1 MNVPVMNVA
10 FNNPKRNKILAYVA
24 ENGQVSKKDFVD
36 FLKKMNEEE
45 GSNFGWG
52 YVKSHAYF
60 FKVKESKETGE
71 KFVTLSRIGQN
82 VLRKTTV
89 NECEEVE
96 NRVLRTEPVEDFT
109 DLSIKI
115 LSARSGIDITNY
127 DIDSIK
133 IGLVMTLE
141 NNGDLA
147 DSKFNVFSFDL
158 DTIFRIVIGN
168 LDKDK
173 NYYLKLSQEQFT
185 DWPSN
190 EEEPTDDRTTAEYN
204 KLFNTI
210 EDEAKE
216 DEEDQDQFDDM
227 IKSAV
232 KEEVIPNDVD
242 DSLRLEKIA
251 KVHQMSAV
259 DLKKEFE
266 LGLAMNTE
274 GKDFE
279 VLKAEVLTKL
289 AENPRF
295 YSEFARAHWNDLD
308 EIQKKKA
315 SEAGVMMT
323 PNFTFPMPEPVHEE
337 PEQIQAP
344 ATGTTIKMPTSEIA
358 PTSEKADSD
367 EIVKSTVDD
376 EDADD
381 DKEREEWEPEN
392 TGEEQPLFD
401 EEERETLLT
410 KEQKDELKRYM
421 KENDGKISDEKISDF
436 SKKFKVEEATL
447 KAYININKEVKE
459 SYEIGKRYTINGH
472 TGIVIA
478 ESEDRVVMSQHGKML
493 LLEKEIVD
501 EFC

>member
-10 FNNPKRNKILAYVA
+10 FNNPKRNKILTFVA
-24 ENGQVSKKDFVD
+24 ENGQVSKKDFVE
-36 FLKKMNEEE
+36 FLNKMNEEE

-82 VLRKTTV
+82 VLRKTTM
-89 NECEEVE
+89 NESEVVRNE
-96 NRVLRTEPVEDFT
+96 VLQTVQHEDFT

-115 LSARSGIDITNY
+115 LSARSGIDISNY
-127 DIDSIK
+127 DIESIK
-133 IGLVMTLE
+133 IGLIMTLE

-158 DTIFRIVIGN
+158 DTIFRVVIGN

-173 NYYLKLSQEQFT
+173 NYYLKLSQEQFVE
-185 DWPSN
+185 DWPKT
-190 EEEPTDDRTTAEYN
+190 EDGATDDRTTAEYN
-204 KLFNTI
+204 ELF
-210 EDEAKE
+210 
-216 DEEDQDQFDDM
+216 
-227 IKSAV
+227 
-232 KEEVIPNDVD
+232 DVD
-242 DSLRLEKIA
+242 DDKEEDDEVEDILYNDVEESTEEVATSEEIDTDNQLTKIA
-251 KVHQMSAV
+251 KVHLIGLSV
-259 DLKKEFE
+259 LKKEYD
-266 LGLAMNTE
+266 LGMSLNNE
-274 GKDFE
+274 GRDIND
-279 VLKAEVLTKL
+279 LRQEVLTNL
-289 AENPRF
+289 AKNPHY
-295 YSEFARAHWNDLD
+295 YSDYARANWSALD
-308 EIQKKKA
+308 EVQKEKA
-315 SEAGVMMT
+315 KELGVMIVA
-323 PNFTFPMPEPVHEE
+323 NFTFPMPEPEE
-337 PEQIQAP
+337 QANNAP
-344 ATGTTIKMPTSEIA
+344 IPNQSIVVTPTMESEE
-358 PTSEKADSD
+358 SS

-376 EDADD
+376 EDSDD
-381 DKEREEWEPEN
+381 EKEREEWEPEN

-410 KEQKDELKRYM
+410 REQKDELKRYM
-421 KENDGKISDEKISDF
+421 KENDGKISDDKISDF
-436 SKKFKVEEATL
+436 SEKWKVKESTL

-478 ESEDRVVMSQHGKML
+478 ESEDKVVMSKHGKML